1 MAQDA
6 SKSVH
11 EKITCRE
18 VVAWISAYLDAHVGE
33 DRKQQIALH
42 FAVCAGCRAYVEQ
55 IASVRD
61 LVRLLPKAVD
71 SPAELEQVRQ
81 AVAAKL
87 RRQQSTIVVEPTAD
101 RCLAMIPEA
110 GV

>member
-1 MAQDA
+1 MTQDA

-11 EKITCRE
+11 EVITCRE
-18 VVAWISAYLDAHVGE
+18 VVEWTSAYLDAHVGE

-42 FAVCAGCRAYVEQ
+42 LATCAGCGAYVGQ

-61 LVRLLPKAVD
+61 LVRLLPQAGD
-71 SPAELEQVRQ
+71 APAESEQVRQ

-87 RRQQSTIVVEPTAD
+87 RRQ
-101 RCLAMIPEA
+101 
-110 GV
+110 